1 VFELTGLRRDAASV
15 IFNLPG
21 YRVVDAVDLPLGGR
35 RVKVVPVDLD
45 DGCPACG
52 VVSSRVH
59 AWTEQRVRD
68 IPHAGQVVVVVRKP
82 RLVCAEP
89 TCPRQTFTPATGQLP
104 ARARCTT
111 RLKTAVLDAVI
122 DSGRAVA
129 EVAQGFGVAWWTV
142 QATINAA
149 VVLLPSVD
157 ELYVRRLGIDEHRYR
172 RVRWFRDDG
181 GAWRRVEPWMSTIVN
196 VDCGQVL
203 GIVDGRDSAAV
214 GGWLNA
220 RSQAWRDRIQVV
232 AIDPSAAF
240 KKAITAA
247 LPNALV
253 SVDPFHLVQLA
264 NLMVT
269 RVRQRLVRERE
280 QRRGRKVDPAWAH
293 RTLLLRGY
301 DTLSARART
310 RLDLVFASD
319 DPTDELSAAW
329 GVKEQLRRLLTV
341 TGVDQARHETM
352 ILGCYIVAADMEET
366 WRLWTTI
373 EAWWPAIEVL
383 IRTRATNAR
392 TEAANTGIK
401 QIKRTGR
408 GYRNPAHY
416 QARILLTSAARRAA

>member
-1 VFELTGLRRDAASV
+1 LFEPTGSRRDAASV
-15 IFNLPG
+15 MFNLPG
-21 YRVVDAVDLPLGGR
+21 YRVIHAVDLPLGGR
-35 RVKVVPVDLD
+35 RVKVEPVDLA

-68 IPHAGQVVVVVRKP
+68 IPHAGEVEVVVRKT
-82 RLVCAEP
+82 RMVCAEP
-89 TCPRQTFTPATGQLP
+89 ACPRRTFTPATEQLP

-111 RLKTAVLDAVI
+111 RLRTAVLDAVI

-129 EVAQGFGVAWWTV
+129 EVAQDFGVAWWTV
-142 QATINAA
+142 QATVNVA
-149 VVLLPSVD
+149 VVSLPSVD
-157 ELYVRRLGIDEHRYR
+157 NLHVRRLGIDEHRYR
-172 RVRWFRDDG
+172 RVRWYRDDVG
-181 GAWRRVEPWMSTIVN
+181 GWRRVEPWMSTIVN
-196 VDCGQVL
+196 ADCGQVL

-214 GGWLNA
+214 GGWLA
-220 RSQAWRDRIQVV
+220 ERSQAWRDRVEVV

-240 KKAITAA
+240 KKAITEQ
-247 LPNALV
+247 LPNAKV

-264 NLMVT
+264 NQAVT
-269 RVRQRLVRERE
+269 KVRQRLVRDRE
-280 QRRGRKVDPAWAH
+280 QRRGRKIDPAWAN

-301 DTLSARART
+301 DTLSKRARAR
-310 RLDLVFASD
+310 LDTVFASD
-319 DPTDELSAAW
+319 DPTQELSAAW
-329 GVKEQLRRLLTV
+329 GVKEQLRRLIN
-341 TGVDQARHETM
+341 VDTIDHARTEKM
-352 ILGCYIVAADMEET
+352 ILGCYVMAADMEET
-366 WRLWTTI
+366 WRLWNTI

-383 IRTRATNAR
+383 IEHRVTNAR